1 MKQRSDMTAKW
12 ITSAEFAELTPLD
25 VFHRERQKTSV
36 KNDEEHQNS
45 VILFRKRITLEK
57 LPQKAELSVTADDF
71 YKLYINGV
79 FVTEGP
85 SPAYHFRY
93 RYDKVDVN
101 KYLQKGE
108 NTFAFL
114 TYYSGLINRVC
125 QSGDRRHGLC
135 CELYCDG
142 TVVMRSDESFL
153 CKKHSGFT
161 ATGKVGYDTQ
171 FLQIYDSRCAEDGFE
186 RPDFD
191 CGKWK
196 KAVFAVNDDHKF
208 AENISKHIVFEKI
221 KPVLVQKK
229 NNTLFID
236 FGGCCVG
243 YLCAKAKGKSGE
255 EVIIRCGQE
264 LNPDGTVRYNVR
276 ANCTYEEKWILSGKA
291 DTLYQIDYKSFRYVE
306 LVSDAELSDIYLLSR
321 RYPFELKAKIR
332 PEFDNDT
339 DIKKVFD
346 LCVRS
351 QKYGVQEMVTDCME
365 REKGVYLGDGCY
377 TSLCNFIL
385 TKDDRL
391 MRQFIEDAF
400 ASSFITDTL
409 MSCLNCSFMQ
419 EIAEYPLI
427 LVQLLLWH
435 FRLTKDR
442 DFLQKNA
449 ERSAKL
455 LDAYAKF
462 EENGLLYDTEQWC
475 VTEWP
480 ANYRDGYAVNNDG
493 NKPLPEPHVAMN
505 AYYINAIRAQNEMQK
520 ILGLPEYKDTKPLLK
535 AFYKAFYDSE
545 KHLYKDGLLS
555 NHISY
560 IGNAFPFGF
569 GLCEDPE
576 FYNKMTEWYNE
587 KGVTGTS
594 LFATFPLL
602 TGFIRTNRLD
612 MIKEAIKDEKAWMN
626 MIKEGGTATFECWSA
641 DGKWNTSLFHLQN
654 THIATFI
661 SDTDLSFIPV

>member
-12 ITSAEFAELTPLD
+12 ITSKEFSDLTPLD
-25 VFHRERQKTSV
+25 VFHRERQKTDIH
-36 KNDEEHQNS
+36 NDEEYQNS
-45 VILFRKRITLEK
+45 VILFRKKIMLDD
-57 LPQKAELSVTADDF
+57 LPQKAELSVTADDS
-71 YKLYINGV
+71 YKLFINGV

-93 RYDKVDVN
+93 RYDRIN
-101 KYLQKGE
+101 IGEYLKKGE

-135 CELYCDG
+135 CELVFDG
-142 TVVMRSDESFL
+142 QTVIRSDESFL
-153 CKKHSGFT
+153 CKKHGGFT
-161 ATGKVGYDTQ
+161 AAGKAGYDTQ
-171 FLQIYDSRCAEDGFE
+171 FLQAYDSRCAEDGFE
-186 RPDFD
+186 KPDFD
-191 CGKWK
+191 DFQWDN
-196 KAVFAVNDDHKF
+196 AVFSKTDDHTF
-208 AENISKHIVFEKI
+208 AINISKHILFEKI
-221 KPVLVQKK
+221 KPALIEKR
-229 NNTLFID
+229 NNALFID
-236 FGGCCVG
+236 FGGVYVG
-243 YLCAKAKGKSGE
+243 YLSVKAKGGNGE

-264 LNPDGTVRYNVR
+264 LNADGTVRFNLR
-276 ANCTYEEKWILSGKA
+276 ANCNYEEKWIMSGKD
-291 DTLYQIDYKSFRYVE
+291 DTLYQIDYKSFRY
-306 LVSDAELSDIYLLSR
+306 AELITNAEIYDICLLSR
-321 RYPFELKAKIR
+321 RYPFELKTGIR
-332 PEFDNDT
+332 PEWKDDADVN
-339 DIKKVFD
+339 KVFD

-385 TKDDRL
+385 TKDDKL

-400 ASSFITDTL
+400 ASSFISDTL

-435 FRLTKDR
+435 YRLTKDKE
-442 DFLQKNA
+442 FLQKNA
-449 ERSAKL
+449 KRSKKL
-455 LDAYAKF
+455 LDAYGRF
-462 EENGLLYDTEQWC
+462 EENGLLYDTNQWC

-480 ANYRDGYAVNNDG
+480 ANYRDNYAVNNDG

-505 AYYINAIRAQNEMQK
+505 AYYINAIRAQNEMHKQ
-520 ILGLPEYKDTKPLLK
+520 LGLPGYKDVKPLLK
-535 AFYKAFYDSE
+535 AFNEAFYNSE

-555 NHISY
+555 DHISY

-569 GLCEDPE
+569 GLCEDPV
-576 FYNKMTEWYNE
+576 FYEKMTEWYSE

-612 MIKEAIKDEKAWMN
+612 LIKEAIKDKKAWLN
-626 MIKEGGTATFECWSA
+626 MIKEGGTSTYECWSS

-654 THIATFI
+654 THIAIYI
-661 SDTDLSFIPV
+661 SDTDLSLIPV